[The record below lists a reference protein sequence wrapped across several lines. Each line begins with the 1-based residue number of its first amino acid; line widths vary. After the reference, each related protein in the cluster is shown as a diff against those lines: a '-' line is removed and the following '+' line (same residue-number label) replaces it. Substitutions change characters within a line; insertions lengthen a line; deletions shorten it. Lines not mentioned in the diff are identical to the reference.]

1 MKHVLVLGAGLVAK
15 PLVDY
20 LAKKPDTKV
29 TVASRTV
36 SKAEK
41 LVHAYA
47 HCQAKP
53 LNLKDD
59 AALEKEISA
68 ADIVISLVPY
78 TFHTKVARYCI
89 AHGKDMV
96 TTSYV
101 SQEMADLHKQAEDKG
116 ILILNEIGLDPGID
130 HMSAMKIIHEIEDKG
145 GHVESFRSF
154 CGGLPAPDD
163 NDNPWGYKFSWSP
176 RGVVMAGKNT
186 ARWLEEGKEINVPG
200 PQLFANHWP
209 MHIDPI
215 GSLEF
220 YPNRDSV
227 PYIDKYGLHQARTM
241 FRGTIRYPGWCKLWL
256 GLVKA
261 NILDDT
267 PLADSA
273 SLTYKQ
279 WLARTAGVSP
289 SDVRSGLA
297 AKLGIAAD
305 SAVIEKMEWLGLF
318 ADDKIGLENTASMD
332 ILVHLLLEK
341 LTYKPGEKDMI
352 ILHHEFIAAYAT
364 GKEKVLSTLVDF
376 GVPHGETS
384 MSRTVSLP
392 AAIATGLILDGR
404 IKAKGVKIPVHG
416 EIYLPVLSELKK
428 LGISF
433 EDKTIPQ

>member
-1 MKHVLVLGAGLVAK
+1 MPPWK
-15 PLVDY
+15 
-20 LAKKPDTKV
+20 
-29 TVASRTV
+29 
-36 SKAEK
+36 
-41 LVHAYA
+41 
-47 HCQAKP
+47 
-53 LNLKDD
+53 
-59 AALEKEISA
+59 KEISA

-220 YPNRDSV
+220 YP
-227 PYIDKYGLHQARTM
+227 
-241 FRGTIRYPGWCKLWL
+241 
-256 GLVKA
+256 
-261 NILDDT
+261 
-267 PLADSA
+267 
-273 SLTYKQ
+273 
-279 WLARTAGVSP
+279 
-289 SDVRSGLA
+289 
-297 AKLGIAAD
+297 
-305 SAVIEKMEWLGLF
+305 
-318 ADDKIGLENTASMD
+318 
-332 ILVHLLLEK
+332 
-341 LTYKPGEKDMI
+341 KPGFSA
-352 ILHHEFIAAYAT
+352 LY
-364 GKEKVLSTLVDF
+364 
-376 GVPHGETS
+376 
-384 MSRTVSLP
+384 R
-392 AAIATGLILDGR
+392 
-404 IKAKGVKIPVHG
+404 
-416 EIYLPVLSELKK
+416 
-428 LGISF
+428 
-433 EDKTIPQ
+433 